1 LDVKGSLGARD
12 AAPLPLAKAKG
23 ECGSFGFQSM
33 RFCASRCHPSPSR
46 FAFWNLEREAAGGDT
61 RTVQEKAP
69 KRPAMSLDSFFAAC
83 KYLSCVMCVVCMQ
96 WGSQFTE
103 PGVGLR
109 FVLFYSIFH
118 RWGFW
123 PASSI
128 SGVSLFNLR
137 LPHYFSS
144 IRVISTDNDI
154 HCYSDPASL

>member
-1 LDVKGSLGARD
+1 LDSKACGFVPVVAT
-12 AAPLPLAKAKG
+12 PPLAV
-23 ECGSFGFQSM
+23 SPFGTSSV
-33 RFCASRCHPSPSR
+33 RLRVEIH
-46 FAFWNLEREAAGGDT
+46 
-61 RTVQEKAP
+61 VQYRKKAP
-69 KRPAMSLDSFFAAC
+69 KRTAMSLDSFFAAC